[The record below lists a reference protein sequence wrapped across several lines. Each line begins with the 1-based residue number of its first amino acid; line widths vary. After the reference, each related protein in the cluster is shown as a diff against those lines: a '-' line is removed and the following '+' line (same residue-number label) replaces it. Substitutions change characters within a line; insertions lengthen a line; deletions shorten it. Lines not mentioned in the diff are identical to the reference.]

1 MKKGFKFTS
10 LILAACI
17 LIASAVVYAE
27 GLPTVDFTGR
37 EHEFV
42 FTPESSDLFAN
53 FKGVMPGDSL
63 DQQILVRNS
72 SDMNV
77 EIYMRAEAVGADDA
91 EFLSYFTLSVRN
103 GDSEIFNAPVNE
115 QGGLAENVLLGELA
129 SGAQLT
135 LDVHLDASLALGDD
149 FQNYD
154 GKIIWVFTVKEI
166 EEITPPPSESP
177 TPSEPPPP
185 SEPPTPSDSPIPD
198 DPTPTPTPT
207 DSPTPTNPPLPVT
220 GTNTYA
226 GFGFAV
232 VLLGVVVMMIV
243 LGKRR
248 NSTCENE

>member
-72 SDMNV
+72 SNMNV

-103 GDSEIFNAPVNE
+103 GDSEIFNAPANE

-135 LDVHLDASLALGDD
+135 LYVHLDASLALGDD
-149 FQNYD
+149 FQNFD
-154 GKIIWVFTVKEI
+154 GKII
-166 EEITPPPSESP
+166 
-177 TPSEPPPP
+177 
-185 SEPPTPSDSPIPD
+185 
-198 DPTPTPTPT
+198 
-207 DSPTPTNPPLPVT
+207 L
-220 GTNTYA
+220 
-226 GFGFAV
+226 
-232 VLLGVVVMMIV
+232 
-243 LGKRR
+243 
-248 NSTCENE
+248 